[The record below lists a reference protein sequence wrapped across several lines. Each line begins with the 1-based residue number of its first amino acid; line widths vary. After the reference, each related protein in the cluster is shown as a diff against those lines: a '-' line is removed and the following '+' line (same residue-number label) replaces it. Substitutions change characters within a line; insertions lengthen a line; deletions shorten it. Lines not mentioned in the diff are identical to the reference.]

1 MSPRKENLTL
11 DSAYFVAF
19 EMTHDALKR
28 GLKSA
33 SKLNITQYRMLV
45 KLAAAGGKTAQSDL
59 GRILDLKPNVITQAA
74 NELEKAGFARRET
87 DDADARSRSIVATQS
102 GLFHVASVNKSIVAC
117 LYALFPTEDASWRTI
132 LETSIDACSHID
144 PPVSER
150 EATDYPASR
159 ALAALERFRIAIETR
174 LRQACGASFSECR
187 VMQLLDEAR
196 RPLRIGDIAAQLRMS
211 TVNVAR
217 AVDRLSNR
225 NWVRRMGASRD
236 RKAVFVSV
244 TDEGLEK
251 QRVIAHTIDD
261 LGRSLLWKHLN
272 RAERKAIREVTR
284 TVIEGLRLKE
294 YEMSL
299 VVIGELHPLDE
310 TFDRR

>member
-59 GRILDLKPNVITQAA
+59 GRILDLKPNVVTQAA

-87 DDADARSRSIVATQS
+87 DDADARSKSIVATQS

-299 VVIGELHPLDE
+299 AVIGELHPLDE

>member
-59 GRILDLKPNVITQAA
+59 GRILDLKPNVVTQAA

-87 DDADARSRSIVATQS
+87 DDADARSKSIVATQN

-117 LYALFPTEDASWRTI
+117 LYALFPTEDASRRTI

-299 VVIGELHPLDE
+299 AVIGELHPLDE

>member
-59 GRILDLKPNVITQAA
+59 GRILDLKPNVVTQAA

-87 DDADARSRSIVATQS
+87 DDADARSKSIVATQN

-117 LYALFPTEDASWRTI
+117 LCALFPTEDASWRTI

-299 VVIGELHPLDE
+299 AVIGELHPLDE

>member
-1 MSPRKENLTL
+1 
-11 DSAYFVAF
+11 
-19 EMTHDALKR
+19 
-28 GLKSA
+28 
-33 SKLNITQYRMLV
+33 MLV

-59 GRILDLKPNVITQAA
+59 GRILDLKPNVVTQAA

-87 DDADARSRSIVATQS
+87 DDADARSKSIVATQN

-299 VVIGELHPLDE
+299 AVIGELHPLDE

>member
-87 DDADARSRSIVATQS
+87 DDADARSKSIVATQS

-299 VVIGELHPLDE
+299 AVIGELHPLDE

>member
-11 DSAYFVAF
+11 DSAYLVAF

-59 GRILDLKPNVITQAA
+59 GRILDLKPNVVTQAA

-87 DDADARSRSIVATQS
+87 DDADARSKSIVATQN

-299 VVIGELHPLDE
+299 AVIGELHPLDE

>member
-33 SKLNITQYRMLV
+33 SELSITQYRMLV
-45 KLAAAGGKTAQSDL
+45 KLAAAGGKTAQADL
-59 GRILDLKPNVITQAA
+59 GRILDLKPNVVTQAA
-74 NELEKAGFARRET
+74 NALEEAGFARRET
-87 DDADARSRSIVATQS
+87 DDADARSKSITATQNGIS
-102 GLFHVASVNKSIVAC
+102 HVASVNRSIVAC
-117 LYALFPTEDASWRTI
+117 LYALFPTEDASWRAI

-159 ALAALERFRIAIETR
+159 ALAALERFRIAIEAR

-187 VMQLLDEAR
+187 VMQLLDEAQ
-196 RPLRIGDIAAQLRMS
+196 RPLRIGDIAAQLRLS

-217 AVDRLSNR
+217 AVDRLSDR
-225 NWVRRMGASRD
+225 NWVRRMGASHD
-236 RKAVFVSV
+236 RKAVFVNV
-244 TDEGLEK
+244 TDEGFEK
-251 QRVIAHTIDD
+251 QRVIARMIDD
-261 LGRSLLWKHLN
+261 LGRSLLWKHLD
-272 RAERKAIREVTR
+272 RAERTAVREVTR
-284 TVIEGLRLKE
+284 TVIEGLRLRE
-294 YEMSL
+294 YEKGL
-299 VVIGELHPLDE
+299 TPIDELHPLGK
-310 TFDRR
+310 TPARR

>member
-59 GRILDLKPNVITQAA
+59 GRILDLKPNVVTQAA

-87 DDADARSRSIVATQS
+87 DDADARSRSIVATQN

-299 VVIGELHPLDE
+299 AVIGELHPLDE

>member
-45 KLAAAGGKTAQSDL
+45 KLAAAGGKIAQSDL
-59 GRILDLKPNVITQAA
+59 GRILDLKPNVVTQAA

-87 DDADARSRSIVATQS
+87 DDADARSKSIVATQN

-299 VVIGELHPLDE
+299 AVIGELHPLDE

>member
-59 GRILDLKPNVITQAA
+59 GRILDLKPNVVTQAA

-87 DDADARSRSIVATQS
+87 DDADARSRSIVATQN

-132 LETSIDACSHID
+132 LETSIDACSHIN

-299 VVIGELHPLDE
+299 AVIGELHPLDE

>member
-59 GRILDLKPNVITQAA
+59 GRILDLKPNVVTQAA

-87 DDADARSRSIVATQS
+87 DDADARSKSIVATQN

-211 TVNVAR
+211 TVNVTR

-299 VVIGELHPLDE
+299 AAIGELHPLDE
-310 TFDRR
+310 TFDCR

>member
-1 MSPRKENLTL
+1 MSWK
-11 DSAYFVAF
+11 
-19 EMTHDALKR
+19 KR
-28 GLKSA
+28 
-33 SKLNITQYRMLV
+33 
-45 KLAAAGGKTAQSDL
+45 DL
-59 GRILDLKPNVITQAA
+59 P
-74 NELEKAGFARRET
+74 RRET
-87 DDADARSRSIVATQS
+87 DDVDARSKSIVATQN

-132 LETSIDACSHID
+132 LETSIDACSYID

-187 VMQLLDEAR
+187 VMQLLAEAR
-196 RPLRIGDIAAQLRMS
+196 RPLRIGDIAAQLRLS

-217 AVDRLSNR
+217 AVDRL
-225 NWVRRMGASRD
+225 VKPKLGAKNGSLPRPQGGF
-236 RKAVFVSV
+236 RQRHRQR
-244 TDEGLEK
+244 LEK

-272 RAERKAIREVTR
+272 RPNEKPSE
-284 TVIEGLRLKE
+284 K
-294 YEMSL
+294 
-299 VVIGELHPLDE
+299 
-310 TFDRR
+310 

>member
-33 SKLNITQYRMLV
+33 SKLNITQYRMLA

-59 GRILDLKPNVITQAA
+59 GRILDLKPNVVTQAA

-87 DDADARSRSIVATQS
+87 DDADARSKSIVATQN

-244 TDEGLEK
+244 TNEGLEK

-299 VVIGELHPLDE
+299 AVIGELHPLDE

>member
-1 MSPRKENLTL
+1 
-11 DSAYFVAF
+11 
-19 EMTHDALKR
+19 
-28 GLKSA
+28 
-33 SKLNITQYRMLV
+33 
-45 KLAAAGGKTAQSDL
+45 
-59 GRILDLKPNVITQAA
+59 
-74 NELEKAGFARRET
+74 
-87 DDADARSRSIVATQS
+87 
-102 GLFHVASVNKSIVAC
+102 
-117 LYALFPTEDASWRTI
+117 
-132 LETSIDACSHID
+132 
-144 PPVSER
+144 
-150 EATDYPASR
+150 
-159 ALAALERFRIAIETR
+159 
-174 LRQACGASFSECR
+174 
-187 VMQLLDEAR
+187 MQLLDEAR

-299 VVIGELHPLDE
+299 AVIGELHPLDE
-310 TFDRR
+310 IFDRR

>member
-299 VVIGELHPLDE
+299 AVIGELHPLDE

>member
-59 GRILDLKPNVITQAA
+59 GRILDLKPNVVTQAA

-87 DDADARSRSIVATQS
+87 DDADARSKSIVATQS
-102 GLFHVASVNKSIVAC
+102 GFFHVASVNKSIVAC
-117 LYALFPTEDASWRTI
+117 LYVLFPTEDASWRTI

-299 VVIGELHPLDE
+299 AVIGELHPLDE

>member
-59 GRILDLKPNVITQAA
+59 GRILDLKPNVVTQAA

-87 DDADARSRSIVATQS
+87 DDADARSKSIVATQN

-132 LETSIDACSHID
+132 LETSIDACSHIY

-299 VVIGELHPLDE
+299 AVIGELHPLDE